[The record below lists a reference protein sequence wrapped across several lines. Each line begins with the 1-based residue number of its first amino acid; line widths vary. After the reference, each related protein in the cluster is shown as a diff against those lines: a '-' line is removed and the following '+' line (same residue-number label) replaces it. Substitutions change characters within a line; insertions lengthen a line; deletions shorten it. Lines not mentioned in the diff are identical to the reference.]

1 MSTYFLSSRGAAGS
15 TAVYVA
21 GDETPLEYSELWSL
35 VGSRAGAWSESGLA
49 AGDRVLFSPRRDI
62 ASIVNLH
69 ALMWLGAI
77 PVLVSPR
84 QFEQL
89 DACADPTLGL
99 RWRLDGEG
107 ELPELPLDAAS
118 VVAPVSLP
126 LDAQVAVLFSSGST
140 GAPKAIPLTRKQILA
155 SIEQSASRLELKT
168 TDRWLCVLPLY
179 HIGGLSILLR
189 SARIGGAV
197 VLMSGRFSAERSV
210 DLCVTGQVTQVSL
223 VPVQL
228 ERMFSSIEKGMLHK
242 DFRFLLVGG
251 AAMSEQQIQQACA
264 LELPVVRTWG
274 MTECASQIATTHL
287 GDVRGLLWP
296 LVETRVERTE
306 SGRLAVHGP
315 IAPDG
320 YFLTQDI
327 GEVDEGIRIQ
337 SRADNVI
344 LSGGEKISL
353 TRLQAVLAGH
363 PDIVD
368 CIVIARENADWGQR
382 PHAVL
387 VARSSRVPTNE
398 ALFAYLAEE
407 GFRRREMFD
416 TLSWAEGIPRNE
428 MGKLQWQELQSLL

>member
-1 MSTYFLSSRGAAGS
+1 
-15 TAVYVA
+15 
-21 GDETPLEYSELWSL
+21 
-35 VGSRAGAWSESGLA
+35 
-49 AGDRVLFSPRRDI
+49 
-62 ASIVNLH
+62 
-69 ALMWLGAI
+69 MWLGAI

-107 ELPELPLDAAS
+107 ELPELPLDSAS

-353 TRLQAVLAGH
+353 SRLQAVLAGH

-398 ALFAYLAEE
+398 SLFAYLAAE

-416 TLSWAEGIPRNE
+416 TLSWAESIPRNE